1 MNTLAFMTANYV
13 ARNVAYHMTEGW
25 MQGEEAT
32 QAYFRPLK
40 TFRERFDILL
50 ADIRALG
57 FEALDLWTAHL
68 HPAWATTQHIAIAR
82 ALLDRHGLQVT
93 SLAGWFGSTVQE
105 LETSCRLADEL
116 KIPLLAGRMSP
127 ELATSQTSVLSV
139 LQQYDLKWG
148 LENHPEKNA
157 AELLAQLGDD
167 THGRI
172 GVALDTGWFGTQ
184 GYNAAQAILEL
195 QTHLLGVHLKD
206 VLAPGG
212 HDTCR
217 YGQGCVPIEAC
228 VKALKEIGYAGVIT
242 IEHEPALFDP
252 GEDLRANLKLLK
264 TWLAS

>member
-1 MNTLAFMTANYV
+1 MNTIAFMTANYV

-25 MQGEEAT
+25 IQGDEAT
-32 QAYFRPLK
+32 QAYFRPLN
-40 TFRERFDILL
+40 TFHERFDILL
-50 ADIRALG
+50 ADIRTLG

-68 HPAWATTQHIAIAR
+68 HPTWATTGHIAIAR

-93 SLAGWFGSTVQE
+93 SLAGWFGSSLQE
-105 LETSCRLADEL
+105 LEANCRLAAAL
-116 KIPLLAGRMSP
+116 KIPFLAGGLSH
-127 ELATSQTSVLSV
+127 ELAASRIAVLSL
-139 LQQYDLKWG
+139 LQRYDLKWG
-148 LENHPEKNA
+148 LENHPEKSA

-195 QTHLLGVHLKD
+195 QAHLLGVHLKD
-206 VLAPGG
+206 VLAPGN

-228 VKALKEIGYAGVIT
+228 VRALKQIGYAGVIT

-252 GEDLRANLKLLK
+252 SEDLRANLKLLK
-264 TWLAS
+264 NWLAS